1 VDKKFDS
8 GKKELLRA
16 RYEAQ
21 KIAFAPVVFQAVRLL
36 RDLNILN
43 VIEAAGK
50 TGLKTE
56 AIAEQT
62 GVSCY
67 GVTVLCETGLSQD
80 VLEIKD
86 DCYILTNVGHFL
98 LNDELTKVNMDF
110 IHDVC
115 YEGLFRL
122 DQAIAT
128 GKPSGLEVFGK
139 WPTIYEAL
147 SHLPP
152 KAQKSWFAFDH
163 FYSDSAFPD
172 ALPYVFDLK
181 PKSLLDIG
189 ANTGKFAIQCVRHNP
204 DVHVTMMDLPGQLAK
219 AKENIAAQGFGNRI
233 TEYPICDLLDP
244 KAQFPGGFDAVWM
257 SQFLVCFSEAQISSL
272 LERAKEALAP
282 QGNLFILDTYW
293 DRQKHEIAA
302 YCLINSSPYFTAMAN
317 GNSRMYRFSQIEC
330 LITKAGLCI
339 ESVDDGLGMGHTLI
353 RCRTTS
359 NSVCLIVD

>member
-1 VDKKFDS
+1 MDKKFDP
-8 GKKELLRA
+8 GKKKALKA

-36 RDLNILN
+36 RDLNILK
-43 VIEAAGK
+43 VVEAAGK

-56 AIAEQT
+56 AISEQT

-67 GVTVLCETGLSQD
+67 GVSVLCETGLSQD
-80 VLEIKD
+80 VLELKD
-86 DCYILTNVGHFL
+86 DCYILTRVGHFF
-98 LNDELTKVNMDF
+98 LNDELTNVNMDF

-122 DQAIAT
+122 DQAIAK

-139 WPTIYEAL
+139 WSTIYEAL
-147 SHLPP
+147 SHLPA

-172 ALPYVFDLK
+172 ALPYIFDRK
-181 PKSLLDIG
+181 PQSLLDIG
-189 ANTGKFAIQCVRHNP
+189 ANTGKFAIHCVLHDP
-204 DVHVTMMDLPGQLAK
+204 DIHVTMMDLPGQLAK
-219 AKENIAAQGFGNRI
+219 AEENIVAQGLEGRI
-233 TEYPICDLLDP
+233 TPYPICNLLDA
-244 KAQFPGGFDAVWM
+244 KAGFPGGFDAVWM
-257 SQFLVCFSEAQISSL
+257 SQFLVCFSEEQIISL
-272 LERAKEALAP
+272 LERAKHALAP

-293 DRQKHEIAA
+293 DRQKYEIAA

-317 GNSRMYRFSQIEC
+317 GNSRMYRFSQIKD
-330 LITKAGLCI
+330 LITKAGLHI

-353 RCRTTS
+353 RCQANDTS
-359 NSVCLIVD
+359 AK

>member
-1 VDKKFDS
+1 LDKKFDS
-8 GKKELLRA
+8 GKKRSLKA

-36 RDLNILN
+36 RDLNILK

-56 AIAEQT
+56 DIAEQT

-80 VLEIKD
+80 VLEMKD
-86 DCYILTNVGHFL
+86 DCYLLTRVGHFL

-122 DQAIAT
+122 DQAIAE
-128 GKPSGLEVFGK
+128 GKPSGLEVFGQ

-147 SHLPP
+147 SQLPA

-163 FYSDSAFPD
+163 FYSDAAFLD

-181 PKSLLDIG
+181 PQSLLDIG
-189 ANTGKFAIQCVRHNP
+189 ANTGKFAIQCVLHNP

-219 AKENIAAQGFGNRI
+219 AKENIVAKGVGDRI
-233 TEYPICDLLDP
+233 TQYPICDLLDP
-244 KAQFPGGFDAVWM
+244 RSEFPRGFDAVWM
-257 SQFLVCFSEAQISSL
+257 SQFLVCFSEEQIVSL
-272 LERAKEALAP
+272 LERGKDALAP
-282 QGNLFILDTYW
+282 KGNLFILDTYW
-293 DRQKHEIAA
+293 DRQPYEIAA

-317 GNSRMYRFSQIEC
+317 GNSRMYRFSKIED
-330 LITKAGLCI
+330 LIKKAGLRI
-339 ESVDDGLGMGHTLI
+339 ESVDDGLGTGHTLI
-353 RCRTTS
+353 RCRANDPS
-359 NSVCLIVD
+359 ENG